1 MDRLIVKNFGPLKD
15 IDIELNKVNLFI
27 GENGSGKSV
36 LAKLITILS
45 NYTETSDSNLLIEQL
60 KKFNI
65 NFLNDDTY
73 IKKDDFIIKD
83 KKRKLRKLKIDEKY
97 LKTLQS
103 TLEYLYQ
110 QEKENKRIYEKINK
124 ELLNLYNK
132 NYKKTFEESL
142 KKSNEIFQKL
152 AENLQ
157 KQGIVIN
164 NLSFDYK
171 YLPAERNLISLFN
184 KSLSSFLVA
193 DIPIPKFLLEFM
205 SDFEKATNEIKELE
219 ILNIKYINTDGLDR
233 HKIYFNNQDY
243 LPLEQSSS
251 GIQSAIPMLL
261 TAKYFAK
268 KYRGIVIE
276 EPEQNLF
283 PKAQKEVIEFLLKEI
298 NEKNSLFLMTHSPY
312 VLSTLNILMMAHKV
326 GSLSSKA
333 SKEVEKIIPKS
344 KWLNRDD
351 FSAYYIE
358 DGKAKN
364 IKGKTGL
371 ISENVIDDISDEIDS
386 EFQELL
392 ELYREFKN
400 DK

>member
-15 IDIELNKVNLFI
+15 IDIELNKINLFI

-36 LAKLITILS
+36 LAKLITILLD
-45 NYTETSDSNLLIEQL
+45 YEELSD
-60 KKFNI
+60 KKFINDLKYYNI
-65 NFLNDDTY
+65 NFLNENTEIKFLIENENIFEYINGKIVYNNLINTLEVTLKPIKEEIKNIIYNIKDRDNLPVDELKKIIYVAKEYKVIGEDKLSNLETY
-73 IKKDDFIIKD
+73 I
-83 KKRKLRKLKIDEKY
+83 RTLEKLKS
-97 LKTLQS
+97 Q
-103 TLEYLYQ
+103 
-110 QEKENKRIYEKINK
+110 
-124 ELLNLYNK
+124 
-132 NYKKTFEESL
+132 
-142 KKSNEIFQKL
+142 
-152 AENLQ
+152 
-157 KQGIVIN
+157 
-164 NLSFDYK
+164 
-171 YLPAERNLISLFN
+171 YLPAERNLISVLN
-184 KSLSSFLVA
+184 KSLSSLIIS
-193 DIPIPKFLLEFM
+193 DIPLPKFLLKFASEY
-205 SDFEKATNEIKELE
+205 EKARDEIKELSF
-219 ILNIKYINTDGLDR
+219 LNVRYENSDIDR
-233 HKIYFNNQDY
+233 IYYNKENY
-243 LPLEQSSS
+243 LTLEQSSS
-251 GIQSAIPMLL
+251 GIQSALPMFL
-261 TAKYFAK
+261 TTKYFAQ
-268 KYRGIVIE
+268 KYRTIVIE

-283 PKAQKEVIEFLLKEI
+283 PEAQVEAVKFIIEQI
-298 NEKNSLFLMTHSPY
+298 DRNNLFLMTHSPY

-344 KWLNRDD
+344 KWLNRDN